1 MLLPC
6 IGPIAAAEAATAVLT
21 LLLVAA
27 VVAAAAH
34 AAAAAVV
41 CSLGIGARCLPQM
54 RCYDVSQLSMK
65 FDRHLD
71 AEIVDF
77 QILSEDYSKAVFLC
91 ADRRWAR
98 FCAASCAGRGD
109 CSCWCYSNN
118 WQRASAIH
126 AASLWL
132 PPLPLPPLGL
142 PPGVLLFKVQF
153 AGSSCCMGIHPFT
166 SNTPAWSAACAS
178 TPALAP
184 TTRLGCPSL
193 GGTWPTALSRL
204 SCSLQPR
211 RKR

>member
-1 MLLPC
+1 MWCMLLPC

-21 LLLVAA
+21 SLLVAA

-34 AAAAAVV
+34 AAAAALL
-41 CSLGIGARCLPQM
+41 CSLRPAMYCLPQM

-91 ADRRWAR
+91 ADRRWAL
-98 FCAASCAGRGD
+98 FHAASCAGRRDG
-109 CSCWCYSNN
+109 SCECYVHN

-132 PPLPLPPLGL
+132 QPLPCKAQL
-142 PPGVLLFKVQF
+142 
-153 AGSSCCMGIHPFT
+153 AGSSCCMDIHPF
-166 SNTPAWSAACAS
+166 NCYTPAWSAACAS
-178 TPALAP
+178 TPALVP
-184 TTRLGCPSL
+184 ITRLGCPSL
-193 GGTWPTALSRL
+193 GGTWPTAPFRL
-204 SCSLQPR
+204 SCSSRPR
-211 RKR
+211 RQR